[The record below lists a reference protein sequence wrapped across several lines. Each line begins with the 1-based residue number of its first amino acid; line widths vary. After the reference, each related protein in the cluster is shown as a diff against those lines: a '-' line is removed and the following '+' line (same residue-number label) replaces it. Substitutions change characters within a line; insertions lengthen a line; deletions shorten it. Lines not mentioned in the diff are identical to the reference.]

1 MITFFT
7 LLDNPD
13 VLTAVVEEK
22 FLDAFQ
28 HFQLFGGLELRAPNE
43 IFSPIYYVSNNPDV
57 ATAVNE
63 NLFSYAFQHY
73 QLFGEKEN
81 RVPSSAYEGFEAETY
96 LFANPDVR
104 DAVEAGT
111 FISALHHYISF
122 GRFEG
127 RPTSVSGMSFNFTGR
142 IDTLVGTQGNDT
154 FTSDPNTLQRGD
166 SLKAAAGVDTLMV
179 TLSSA
184 QVELQILFP

>member
-1 MITFFT
+1 M
-7 LLDNPD
+7 
-13 VLTAVVEEK
+13 
-22 FLDAFQ
+22 
-28 HFQLFGGLELRAPNE
+28 
-43 IFSPIYYVSNNPDV
+43 
-57 ATAVNE
+57 
-63 NLFSYAFQHY
+63 
-73 QLFGEKEN
+73 
-81 RVPSSAYEGFEAETY
+81 PSSAYEGFEAETY
-96 LFANPDVR
+96 LFANPDVKA
-104 DAVEAGT
+104 AVEAGT

-184 QVELQILFP
+184 QGRITNFVPITISDFTDVENLSISSENHTSNDFSTITSLQHVTLMSGKTKGLCLEYVYQLFYMKKKQIHLLLKKVSGFLNTKRV